1 MPQAS
6 DADLI
11 ARILE
16 DAETTKIA
24 AALGLEPEDYAK
36 RVLFYL
42 RNPKADPQLQF
53 MSPADAEAA
62 GMPSMNDCKVFLEKL
77 ESGEISLD
85 GDHASTRFAGFDSR
99 EKSAA
104 NLTGGKSRKP
114 GRAPPMPGDPPRK

>member
-1 MPQAS
+1 MPMS

-16 DAETTKIA
+16 DKETYKIA
-24 AALGLEPEDYAK
+24 DALGIDAEDYAK

-62 GMPSMNDCKVFLEKL
+62 GMPSVNDCKVFLEKI

-85 GDHASTRFAGFDSR
+85 GDHATTRFAGSNAQ
-99 EKSAA
+99 EKSAT
-104 NLTGGKSRKP
+104 NLTGARKKP
-114 GRAPPMPGDPPRK
+114 SAAPPMPGDPPRK

>member
-1 MPQAS
+1 MSIS

-16 DAETTKIA
+16 DKETFKIA
-24 AALGLEPEDYAK
+24 DALGLDAEDYAK

-53 MSPADAEAA
+53 MSEADAAAA
-62 GMPSMNDCKVFLEKL
+62 GLPSMEDCKGFLEKI

-85 GDHASTRFAGFDSR
+85 GDHSTTRFAGSDAK
-99 EKSAA
+99 EKNAT
-104 NLTGGKSRKP
+104 NLTGARKKAAGEPPLP
-114 GRAPPMPGDPPRK
+114 GEPK